1 MNECPLIRD
10 KQRLIKQYPECF
22 NGVGKFQGEYHITLD
37 PTVPPV
43 IHPPQP
49 TPISLREDIKIE
61 LHERVKNDIIVKI
74 EEGEPTPWVNSL
86 V

>member
-10 KQRLIKQYPECF
+10 KQHLIKQYPECF
-22 NGVGKFQGEYHITLD
+22 NGIRKFQGDYHITLD

-43 IHPPQP
+43 IHPPAQ
-49 TPISLREDIKIE
+49 TPISLREDIKNE
-61 LHERVKNDIIVKI
+61 LNDMAKNDTIVKI
-74 EEGEPTPWVNSL
+74 EEGEPTPWVNRL

>member
-1 MNECPLIRD
+1 MKECPLIRD
-10 KQRLIKQYPECF
+10 KQHLIKQYPKCF

-43 IHPPQP
+43 IHPPQR
-49 TPISLREDIKIE
+49 TSITLREDIKIE
-61 LHERVKNDIIVKI
+61 LHMVKNDIIVKV